1 MSATKQTGVFQQPAK
16 ALSGLPAPHAD
27 KSGNN
32 FSHRSETER
41 ACVQL
46 FWLQKENFCNFITGP
61 KHVQVTDLA
70 GKSQIHGI
78 IAYAGIIIDVRHG
91 KKVAKAANLQVDL
104 FPGFSAQSLF
114 SCFMR
119 IDEPSGQVS
128 GSPLCRIE
136 RALRNKNGPLDQ

>member
-1 MSATKQTGVFQQPAK
+1 
-16 ALSGLPAPHAD
+16 LPTPHAN
-27 KSGNN
+27 KPGNN
-32 FSHRSETER
+32 FSHRFEAER

-70 GKSQIHGI
+70 GKSEIHGMVAQPGVI
-78 IAYAGIIIDVRHG
+78 VDVRHG
-91 KKVAKAANLQVDL
+91 KKVAKAGNLQADL

-119 IDEPSGQVS
+119 IDEPSGQVQ
-128 GSPLCRIE
+128 GALCRIE
-136 RALRNKNGPLDQ
+136 RALGNQQTALWISNQCDHGSRCIKEE